1 MIGRRFNTRLDS
13 IVVSHGLLA
22 SGQFN
27 QFHWFYG
34 VAMSVGCPVYD
45 DSVMPSFTVFGA
57 A

>member
-1 MIGRRFNTRLDS
+1 
-13 IVVSHGLLA
+13 VSHGLLA